1 MQGGRMVTQNTSAQ
15 WRPAWLFAIAWLMA
29 ALACNLPPVVS
40 PTATPAPVTPVT
52 PESIP
57 GVVTLEVIN
66 GTAGDICILY
76 ISYVS
81 SATWGVNRLA
91 GAGPIPPGESGTFD
105 LPSEQYD
112 LRAEGCDGGALGE
125 ERGLDLTV
133 PLTYTFAAASA
144 EPTSTPSP
152 EVGPEPEGIVVW
164 IYEECGQ
171 PSITPADEVII
182 RVGWVTASEEL
193 AESNADQMSF
203 EVTVDGKRLGGVE
216 TVRYPARTL
225 VMSDE
230 FGCGPDEPIPIVFW
244 DLPIGQL
251 MAGTHTVSV
260 EFFTGVQIYDGFDTY
275 EAGSLGS
282 LERTVVVSGG
292 G

>member
-1 MQGGRMVTQNTSAQ
+1 MQGGRMPTQKTSAR

-29 ALACNLPPVVS
+29 ALACNLPPVAS
-40 PTATPAPVTPVT
+40 PTATPAPVAPAT

-57 GVVTLEVIN
+57 GVVTLEVVN

-81 SATWGVNRLA
+81 GATWGVNRLA
-91 GAGPIPPGESGTFD
+91 GAGPIPPGGGRTFD
-105 LPSEQYD
+105 LPSGQYD
-112 LRAEGCDGGALGE
+112 LRAEDCDGGALGE
-125 ERGLDLTV
+125 ERDLDLTV
-133 PLTYTFAAASA
+133 PLTYTLAAASA

-152 EVGPEPEGIVVW
+152 EGVIVW
-164 IYEECGQ
+164 INEECGQ

-182 RVGWVTASEEL
+182 RVGWVTTSEEL
-193 AESNADQMSF
+193 AASNADHMSF
-203 EVTVDGKRLGGVE
+203 EVTVDGKRLVGVE
-216 TVRYPARTL
+216 AVRHPARTL

-251 MAGTHTVSV
+251 MTGTHTVSV